1 MKTLIAFAIALVLA
15 PLAEAQAQE
24 NRIQRVISP
33 GGIEAW
39 LVEEPAIPMI
49 AVEILFSGG
58 ARVDAEG
65 QDGAAYLTS
74 GLIEEGSGDMDS
86 QGFAL
91 RKEDLSA
98 RISFNSGRDEF
109 TVGMRALSA
118 NLDESF
124 ELLHIALTEPT
135 FEQRQIDRVR
145 DQVLAGMKSDL
156 VDPNSQGAREWFAQV
171 FPGTSYG
178 RPTKGTPETITPL
191 TRQNIID
198 TYARMAVTSRM
209 KIGVV
214 GDINAATLGPLLDKT
229 FGDLPEGEAL
239 DISPIEPVAVSGVH
253 VIEADIPQSTAI
265 LGHKGIMR
273 DDEDFIAAFVMNHIL
288 GGGGFGSRLTTEV
301 REKNGLAYSVYS
313 YLAPYERAG
322 LYMGGVATANE
333 RVAQSLDLIRAEWRR
348 MAEDGVTAEELEKAQ
363 KYLTGAFALRF
374 DSNAKIAGYLAGL
387 QASGLGIDYI
397 DTRND
402 LVNAITV
409 EDVNRVA
416 ARIMKPDDLFIVV
429 VGSPEGLGESN

>member
-1 MKTLIAFAIALVLA
+1 MKTLLALALALLIAPA
-15 PLAEAQAQE
+15 AQAAE
-24 NRIQRVISP
+24 DRIQRVISP

-39 LVEEPAIPMI
+39 LVEEPAIPMV
-49 AVEILFSGG
+49 AVEVIFSGG

-65 QDGAAYLTS
+65 QDGAAYLAS
-74 GLIEEGSGDMDS
+74 GLIEEGAGDMDS

-98 RISFNSGRDEF
+98 RISFSSGRDEF

-118 NLDESF
+118 NLEESF

-145 DQVLAGMKSDL
+145 DQVLSGMKSDL
-156 VDPNSQGAREWFAQV
+156 VDPNTQAATEWFAQA

-178 RPTKGTPETITPL
+178 RPTKGTPETINAL
-191 TRQNIID
+191 TRADLLD
-198 TYARMAVTSRM
+198 TYGRMAVTSRM

-214 GDINAATLGPLLDKT
+214 GDIDAATLGPLLDAT

-239 DISPIEPVAVSGVH
+239 DTSPIDPVTVSGVH

-265 LGHKGIMR
+265 FGHRGMMR
-273 DDEDFIAAFVMNHIL
+273 DDPDFIPAFVMNHIF

-313 YLAPYERAG
+313 YLAPYERAA

-333 RVAQSLDLIRAEWRR
+333 RVAESLDLIRAEWRR
-348 MAEDGVTAEELEKAQ
+348 MAEQGVTEAELEAAK

-387 QASGLGIDYI
+387 QASGI
-397 DTRND
+397 
-402 LVNAITV
+402 
-409 EDVNRVA
+409 
-416 ARIMKPDDLFIVV
+416 
-429 VGSPEGLGESN
+429 SPGCSRRTSASTISTPATIW